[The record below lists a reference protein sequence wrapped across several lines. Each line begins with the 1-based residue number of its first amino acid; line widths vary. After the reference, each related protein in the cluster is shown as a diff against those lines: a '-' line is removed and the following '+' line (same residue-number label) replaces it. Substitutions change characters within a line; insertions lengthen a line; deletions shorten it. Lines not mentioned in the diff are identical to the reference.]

1 MPITDKQDKVGIIKS
16 LIGSVPNDGIALQE
30 AREERLNRSDKNYR
44 SKWIQQILSLQH
56 ADGSWGHFHTL
67 SNPTKEQ
74 PMTTEQ
80 ALRRLLILG
89 LTKEDEPIKRAISY
103 MEWCLAQPVS
113 PVFNEKLHN
122 VEVFSELMLAANMMR
137 FDPTNKA
144 ALPIADKWLAIIE
157 SAFADG
163 LYNHRHYVA
172 AYEAAFHSKL
182 NPKAGRLADFVCLYQ
197 LILLRGRLTEKA
209 ESAMLD
215 YVISHPTGIFYVYD
229 KPLKALPETFASRQT
244 SRWLAAL
251 EVIAGYRFAP
261 EKLGFVVDYLLQ
273 NQLAPGIWDLGQQ
286 AKDGIY
292 FPLSDSWR
300 KAEDR
305 QRDCTAQIQKLV
317 DILTSA

>member
-1 MPITDKQDKVGIIKS
+1 MI
-16 LIGSVPNDGIALQE
+16 NHHA
-30 AREERLNRSDKNYR
+30 
-44 SKWIQQILSLQH
+44 KWIQQILNLQH
-56 ADGSWGHFHTL
+56 ADGSWGYFHTL

-80 ALRRLLILG
+80 ALRRLHVLG
-89 LTKEDEPIKRAISY
+89 LTKDDEPIKRAIAY

-113 PVFNEKLHN
+113 PVFREKLHN
-122 VEVFSELMLAANMMR
+122 AQIFSDLMLAANIMR
-137 FDPTNKA
+137 FDRTNLA
-144 ALPIADKWLAIIE
+144 ALPVANQWRHILEA
-157 SAFADG
+157 AFAEG
-163 LYNHRHYVA
+163 AYSHAHYVK
-172 AYEAAFHSKL
+172 AYETIFHSKL

-197 LILLRGRLTEKA
+197 LILLRDGLTEKA
-209 ESAMLD
+209 ESSMLD
-215 YVISHPTGIFYVYD
+215 YVISHPSGIFYVYD

-251 EVIAGYRFAP
+251 EVIADYRFAP
-261 EKLGFVVDYLLQ
+261 KKLGFAMDYLMQ

-305 QRDCTAQIQKLV
+305 QQDCSARIQKLV
-317 DILTSA
+317 GMLTC